1 MAVHDSAYTE
11 LLRKSLQHRLMAHG
25 AYLDHF
31 DFVDLKLD
39 GSGTDQHLV
48 LLFRRSAADG
58 CLWGSRSPSLWTT
71 GDDRPSIG
79 FRSIQAPAWTTTW
92 TSSSVAWTCS
102 SGPST
107 SRTTVPAVR
116 MLPAPVARP
125 E

>member
-39 GSGTDQHLV
+39 GGGTDQHLV

-71 GDDRPSIG
+71 GADRPSVR
-79 FRSIQAPAWTTTW
+79 FLSIQAPAAPTTF
-92 TSSSVAWTCS
+92 
-102 SGPST
+102 PSPSFT
-107 SRTTVPAVR
+107 P
-116 MLPAPVARP
+116 PYRP
-125 E
+125 SPSHPT